1 MNAFDRLDKPAFD
14 VRSLDALKRDARRA
28 EPGALRAAAQQME
41 GIFVQMMMKSMRD
54 ATIKDD
60 LM

>member
-14 VRSLDALKRDARRA
+14 VRSLDALKRDARHA

-41 GIFVQMMMKSMRD
+41 DLR
-54 ATIKDD
+54 ADD
-60 LM
+60 DEEHARCHHQR

>member
-41 GIFVQMMMKSMRD
+41 GIFVQMIDRKSVV
-54 ATIKDD
+54 
-60 LM
+60 